1 MIWVIDCND
10 GASLSNFD
18 ESVAG
23 KLVSVEPVKPLN
35 MSHGHPR
42 YCHYKPAGKRRG
54 QGDCFECS
62 RTSGQTSD
70 LCIASWQITQILWLC
85 GPMILPENGLSSKE
99 LLSRVS
105 QLVGLV
111 LGKGLACAAGEDC
124 CSGKSLGFCL
134 IAFMKFSIRAPIE
147 A

>member
-18 ESVAG
+18 ESVGREARLRRTREAIEYESWTSTISSL
-23 KLVSVEPVKPLN
+23 LVSAE
-35 MSHGHPR
+35 
-42 YCHYKPAGKRRG
+42 A

-105 QLVGLV
+105 Q
-111 LGKGLACAAGEDC
+111 
-124 CSGKSLGFCL
+124 F
-134 IAFMKFSIRAPIE
+134 
-147 A
+147 